1 MGTRS
6 ASVVRLKAQIR
17 RKNTAAPKERRHRRG
32 RHLLVSR
39 RPVKGSGRLRLAGGR
54 SARKRLAVGFR
65 HERRAGRVQPR
76 DVEAGGGKR
85 PPRRTA
91 PATQAAPYVLVRTN
105 NHLEAVRLHYCKQL
119 LQVDDVRPVDRMRR
133 ARAVMRQC
141 LPRHQET
148 HERHA
153 PLPQARAVL
162 VRLVQRKG
170 TVDKRDRLR
179 IFVGVLERRR
189 AWAGS
194 VGGRTS
200 CSRQRHSRRAGV
212 AHAHARPQSSGH
224 QYGWARRAPHRSGPQ
239 RSLCGERTISTE
251 TGRCYGR
258 DRAGGPPVR
267 HCVLRVRPTA
277 ARAAAGG

>member
-1 MGTRS
+1 M
-6 ASVVRLKAQIR
+6 
-17 RKNTAAPKERRHRRG
+17 
-32 RHLLVSR
+32 
-39 RPVKGSGRLRLAGGR
+39 
-54 SARKRLAVGFR
+54 
-65 HERRAGRVQPR
+65 QPR

-91 PATQAAPYVLVRTN
+91 PATQAAPYVLVRTH
-105 NHLEAVRLHYCKQL
+105 NHLEAVRLHHRKQL
-119 LQVDDVRPVDRMRR
+119 LQVGDVRPVDRMRR
-133 ARAVMRQC
+133 ARAVVRQR

-162 VRLVQRKG
+162 VRLVQREG

-200 CSRQRHSRRAGV
+200 CSRQRHSRRAEA
-212 AHAHARPQSSGH
+212 AHAHARPQNGAH
-224 QYGWARRAPHRSGPQ
+224 RCGWARRAPHRSGPP
-239 RSLCGERTISTE
+239 RSLCGERAISTE

-258 DRAGGPPVR
+258 DRAGAPLVR
-267 HCVLRVRPTA
+267 HCILRVRPTA
-277 ARAAAGG
+277 ARAATGG